1 MIGANLRFGSGST
14 ANSTLNGS
22 RAFQCHPGGT
32 TEATVIFSLGALG
45 IAANIALMGLILTK
59 RQLRRYRVLRP
70 GPRLYSNS
78 QLALLACTCTT
89 KVLTL
94 FICILKVPGS
104 NLGRGAV
111 NPR

>member
-59 RQLRRYRVLRP
+59 RQLRRYRV
-70 GPRLYSNS
+70 PRTVIFYFLC
-78 QLALLACTCTT
+78 LPALGQQMSA
-89 KVLTL
+89 LTL
-94 FICILKVPGS
+94 FTCIWGVPGS
-104 NLGRGAV
+104 NLGRGAD
-111 NPR
+111 NLG